1 MSTRKEKSSTSGD
14 NRFPSLHSPSSF
26 RAIIQMSSSLSSVS
40 EDHQHGAPGKDTRST
55 STMDH
60 HHSRREIFRD
70 SDHPIAESII
80 DASSHDYRRRELD
93 YGVDTVDFARPCQS
107 PRLSPF
113 LLARANPIMSSES
126 ESGGEEDCCEYP
138 YVDVEREL
146 LDVDRNGEGDDPFAP
161 PVFDCHHQ
169 PFSSPSVTQLIERS
183 TAFAHG
189 DDSSSPLLRDHDD
202 GANIDYSSYFHQV
215 NTTTASSP
223 ASAPAP
229 RGQYRQVDIQ
239 QQQQD
244 GTTTLTRSFSPSG
257 VTEIPD
263 DDDQL
268 AVRDNAKG
276 DFTCPTTGSQN
287 QHLNLQQSPFRT
299 RHLSSGGSSSHVQ
312 GQDQDYQHLHQLQQ
326 PMIHSSWSSNDMT
339 MVGRSFSSSTTTRLS
354 SGVGIAAIISSSGSD
369 LGRSSWD
376 QTNSFGA

>member
-1 MSTRKEKSSTSGD
+1 MSNKKSSASGE
-14 NRFPSLHSPSSF
+14 NRFPSLHSSSSF

-40 EDHQHGAPGKDTRST
+40 EEHQHGAGKDT
-55 STMDH
+55 TMDH
-60 HHSRREIFRD
+60 HHGRREIFRD
-70 SDHPIAESII
+70 SDHPIVESSII
-80 DASSHDYRRRELD
+80 DASSHDYRRRHLE
-93 YGVDTVDFARPCQS
+93 YGVDTGNFARPCQSPMSSS

-126 ESGGEEDCCEYP
+126 ESSGGEEDCCDYP
-138 YVDVEREL
+138 YDEEREQ
-146 LDVDRNGEGDDPFAP
+146 LDVNRNDEGDDSFAP
-161 PVFDCHHQ
+161 PVFNRHHQ
-169 PFSSPSVTQLIERS
+169 PFSSPSVTQLIQRS

-189 DDSSSPLLRDHDD
+189 DDSSSPLLHDND
-202 GANIDYSSYFHQV
+202 GGANIDYSSYFQV
-215 NTTTASSP
+215 NTTTTSP

-229 RGQYRQVDIQ
+229 RGQYGEVDIQ

-276 DFTCPTTGSQN
+276 VSSFPTTGSHN
-287 QHLNLQQSPFRT
+287 QHLDLQQSPFRT
-299 RHLSSGGSSSHVQ
+299 RHLSSSSSSSQIQVE
-312 GQDQDYQHLHQLQQ
+312 DQDDQHLHHLQQ
-326 PMIHSSWSSNDMT
+326 PMIHSSWSSNDMSL
-339 MVGRSFSSSTTTRLS
+339 VGRSFSSSTTRLS
-354 SGVGIAAIISSSGSD
+354 SGIAAITSSSGSD